1 MQKSKDKF
9 VPLHDDLMFK
19 YIFGYQENSKFIIDL
34 LEEFFN
40 VDKWMFKNSVSFPHT
55 SILEG
60 KKNGTLCLLTKG
72 YY

>member
-1 MQKSKDKF
+1 MLRILLYSYLGKEKNMQKSKDKF

-40 VDKWMFKNSVSFPHT
+40 VDKGVFKNR
-55 SILEG
+55 
-60 KKNGTLCLLTKG
+60 
-72 YY
+72 